1 MSTLASLKVILNA
14 QTTKYCVT
22 ADPNIKGKPGLHRKK
37 SFVRPADLAR
47 KLKIPALILH
57 MKKHRIT

>member
-22 ADPNIKGKPGLHRKK
+22 ADSNIKGNPGLHRKK

-47 KLKIPALILH
+47 KLRFWH
-57 MKKHRIT
+57 